1 MATVSTTHVAAQ
13 LRLAITRTSRR
24 LRQEAGVGLSPSQG
38 AALASIERHGPLTP
52 SEVASIERIQ
62 RPTATRLLAK
72 LEAAGLVARQADPVD
87 RRSSLVSITAAGSAL
102 LAESR
107 AHKDAFLAQRLRALD
122 PQDRAT
128 LARAAEILDGLL
140 EREDGERR

>member
-87 RRSSLVSITAAGSAL
+87 RRSSLVSVTAAGSAL

-140 EREDGERR
+140 AREDGERR